1 MADARPI
8 QPARPAASL
17 RGKTWPWAAGSV
29 LAVLLI
35 LAAALIGRQI
45 AAKHRAAGYLV
56 AAPALPT
63 LSVLGATPA
72 DRAVRL
78 AALDPATGDLL
89 ALTSSPTR
97 DCPPGVACVASP
109 TPDTLAVYAGANGQ
123 PLATR
128 KLVANDPLTYSQF
141 LVVDGARHVAY
152 AIAPPGEG
160 TSAILYR
167 LDPTTGAAL
176 GTLALPPAISMSLS
190 GAALL
195 PTTGNL
201 ALVVGNQLLLLDPA
215 TGATLATRAISADG
229 GALAVDGPVVDAT
242 GATITVLARAG
253 DSATL
258 ATFAAATLQPLA
270 ARSLPSGARLGD
282 FDPVHGMFALIG
294 ANGSVSTLAAN
305 DATTSAVAP
314 QPLRGVTGALAVAWE
329 NAGNRLV
336 VAHAT
341 DVTVYDTGTG
351 QPIAALPVT
360 YSARDA
366 AAPYSRGLF
375 AGSNDGLV
383 FMRETMFVRDATGV
397 VVIARDVET
406 THRAGSPGTA
416 LLLARAALARYVPT
430 ERQSPPFIAP
440 GCFPAGV
447 GTRVRDYYLLLAGQ
461 GWQTYPNGSIAG
473 AVSVTA
479 RDHAVYQVT
488 FTISWYQLFAHS
500 RAWTCLVMADG
511 SVRLVAES
519 GDSLPLA

>member
-8 QPARPAASL
+8 QSGWPAASL
-17 RGKTWPWAAGSV
+17 RGKTWPWAAGSI

-35 LAAALIGRQI
+35 LAATLAGRQI
-45 AAKHRAAGYLV
+45 AAKHRASGYLV
-56 AAPALPT
+56 AAPSLPS
-63 LSVLGATPA
+63 LDVLGATPA

-78 AALDPATGDLL
+78 AALDPATGNLL

-109 TPDTLAVYAGANGQ
+109 TPDTLAVYDGANGQ
-123 PLATR
+123 SLATR
-128 KLVANDPLTYSQF
+128 RLVANDPLTYGQF

-160 TSAILYR
+160 TSAMLYR

-176 GTLALPPAISMSLS
+176 GASALPLAISTSLS

-201 ALVVGNQLLLLDPA
+201 ALVVGNQLLLLNP
-215 TGATLATRAISADG
+215 TSGATLATRAISADG
-229 GALAVDGPVVDAT
+229 GALAVDGPIVDTTGAT
-242 GATITVLARAG
+242 GATITLLTRAG

-258 ATFAAATLQPLA
+258 ATYAAATLQPVST
-270 ARSLPSGARLGD
+270 RPLPSGARLGD

-294 ANGSVSTLAAN
+294 ANGGVSTLAAN
-305 DATTSAVAP
+305 AATTTSTVAP
-314 QPLRGVTGALAVAWE
+314 QPLREVTGALAVAWG
-329 NAGNRLV
+329 NAGSRLV

-341 DVTVYDTGTG
+341 DVTIYDAGTG
-351 QPIAALPVT
+351 KAIAALPVT
-360 YSARDA
+360 YTARDA

-375 AGSNDGLV
+375 AGASDGLV
-383 FMRETMFVRDATGV
+383 FMRDATGV
-397 VVIARDVET
+397 VVIARDVEAA
-406 THRAGSPGTA
+406 HRAGSRGTA
-416 LLLARAALARYVPT
+416 LLLARAALSRYVPT
-430 ERQSPPFIAP
+430 EPQSPPFIGA
-440 GCFPAGV
+440 GSFPAGV
-447 GTRVRDYYLLLAGQ
+447 GTRGRDYYLLLAGQ
-461 GWQTYPNGSIAG
+461 GWQTYPNGSVAS

-488 FTISWYQLFAHS
+488 FTISWYQLFPHS
-500 RAWTCLVMADG
+500 RTWTCLVMADG